1 MNKTPNNSI
10 KCSVNSC
17 AYHCGEQNYC
27 TLNEIKVGCCD
38 SNVTNCASPSAPPSS
53 WATTAAA
60 ASAEPSIHAK
70 SRVPDRERAIFMVFT
85 PWARQAPRPWG
96 RQRPPLQASP
106 QLEPRA

>member
-38 SNVTNCASPSAPPSS
+38 SNVTNAPPPSAPPSS

-60 ASAEPSIHAK
+60 AK
-70 SRVPDRERAIFMVFT
+70 R
-85 PWARQAPRPWG
+85 
-96 RQRPPLQASP
+96 
-106 QLEPRA
+106 

>member
-38 SNVTNCASPSAPPSS
+38 SNVTNCAS
-53 WATTAAA
+53 TEC
-60 ASAEPSIHAK
+60 AS
-70 SRVPDRERAIFMVFT
+70 
-85 PWARQAPRPWG
+85 
-96 RQRPPLQASP
+96 LQ
-106 QLEPRA
+106 LGDHGGCCKR

>member
-38 SNVTNCASPSAPPSS
+38 SNVTNCAS
-53 WATTAAA
+53 TEC
-60 ASAEPSIHAK
+60 ASFQSVSYTHLTLPTK
-70 SRVPDRERAIFMVFT
+70 
-85 PWARQAPRPWG
+85 
-96 RQRPPLQASP
+96 
-106 QLEPRA
+106 LEV